1 MTGDQLLTALVS
13 RFDPSLVV
21 PDEVS
26 RLAHAEIESLREI
39 VRELE
44 AENAKLRELLK
55 RCRSYVDYEIME
67 ILDRGGVPV
76 DHVRLIEE
84 IDQVIGRWREGE

>member
-1 MTGDQLLTALVS
+1 MSDEELMKILDSIGDGTK
-13 RFDPSLVV
+13 FMGDY
-21 PDEVS
+21 D
-26 RLAHAEIESLREI
+26 
-39 VRELE
+39 LE

-84 IDQVIGRWREGE
+84 IDQVIGRWREGG

>member
-1 MTGDQLLTALVS
+1 MSV
-13 RFDPSLVV
+13 SLV
-21 PDEVS
+21 
-26 RLAHAEIESLREI
+26 EILGLDLLSKVGSKI
-39 VRELE
+39 SELE